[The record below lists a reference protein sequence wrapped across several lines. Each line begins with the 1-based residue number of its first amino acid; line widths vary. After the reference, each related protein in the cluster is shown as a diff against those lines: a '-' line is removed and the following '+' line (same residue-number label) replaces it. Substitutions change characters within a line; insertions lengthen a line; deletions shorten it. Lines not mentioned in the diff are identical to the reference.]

1 MRRRGTVAATA
12 TQSFGAAGTVQELRE
27 DVELFA
33 TCSTAAS
40 ESDSWLGLHFC
51 VNV

>member
-12 TQSFGAAGTVQELRE
+12 TQSFGAAGTVQKLRE

-40 ESDSWLGLHFC
+40 ESD
-51 VNV
+51 